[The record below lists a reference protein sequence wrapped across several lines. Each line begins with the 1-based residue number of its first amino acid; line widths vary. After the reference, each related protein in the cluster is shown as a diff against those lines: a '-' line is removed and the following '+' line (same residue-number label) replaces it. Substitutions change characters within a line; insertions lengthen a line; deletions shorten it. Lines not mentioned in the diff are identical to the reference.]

1 MKLGVDGGLNA
12 IERQMIRMHKDARK
26 DAKNAIAATGSD
38 LRAGIIARYQKGPKT
53 GRKYKRGNVVHQA
66 SAPGESPATD
76 GGPLVSSVFY
86 TELLGL
92 AVEVGSRLDYAY
104 YLEYGTRRNGKT
116 HIEPR
121 PAWEPEIKATEP
133 KFQKRMRDI
142 FERHF
147 R

>member
-26 DAKNAIAATGSD
+26 DARNAIAVTGLE
-38 LRAGIIARYQKGPKT
+38 LRSGIIKRYQKGPKT
-53 GRKYKRGNVVHQA
+53 GRKYRRGNVVHQA

-76 GGPLVSSVFY
+76 RGALVSSVFSR
-86 TELLGL
+86 ELVGL

-104 YLEYGTRRNGKT
+104 YLEYGTRRNGRT

-121 PAWEPEIKATEP
+121 PAWEPEIKAIEP
-133 KFQKRMRDI
+133 KFEKRMRAV